1 VGDWCCRWA
10 LIITNC
16 IIVILNVITV
26 VLKSRWI
33 TGLGTSMMVPRN
45 HTSNFLTGDVK
56 KPMPELTVQDLLELV
71 VFAK

>member
-1 VGDWCCRWA
+1 VDDWCCRWA

-16 IIVILNVITV
+16 IIVTLNAITV
-26 VLKSRWI
+26 ALKSRWI
-33 TGLGTSMMVPRN
+33 TGREIFMMAPRN
-45 HTSNFLTGDVK
+45 HTSDFLTGDVK